1 MPVAAGDWL
10 AVGDGDSD
18 GEGDM
23 LPIMCFAPCFAALS
37 ATELPPGTLL
47 VFCQSV
53 PKKMHAVTQIH
64 TRMSTPINPTAAF
77 IRGDARVLF
86 SVLIQTR
93 TNIISVANA
102 NPDRLGVRPPEAY
115 RRGPMWNVGSFDL
128 QLRLNGR
135 PDLGTKRSYRALP
148 KALDLGLAVG
158 GLGRREK
165 REVEIAPRQRPRD
178 DRIAVRA
185 GTADFWFFGQ
195 QDLK

>member
-10 AVGDGDSD
+10 AVGD

-93 TNIISVANA
+93 TQHYSVANA
-102 NPDRLGVRPPEAY
+102 KPGSPRRSAPGGVY
-115 RRGPMWNVGSFDL
+115 RRGPMRNVGSFDP

-148 KALDLGLAVG
+148 KALRDHPTSLVADANTRKVI
-158 GLGRREK
+158 RKAK
-165 REVEIAPRQRPRD
+165 RMLFEERLMRNYSQAAAPLQNPTLNRS
-178 DRIAVRA
+178 
-185 GTADFWFFGQ
+185 
-195 QDLK
+195 

>member
-53 PKKMHAVTQIH
+53 PKKMHAVIQIH

-77 IRGDARVLF
+77 IGGDARVLF

-93 TNIISVANA
+93 TNIIRLQTPTRITSAFGPRRRTGA
-102 NPDRLGVRPPEAY
+102 ARCGMWDR
-115 RRGPMWNVGSFDL
+115 SIF
-128 QLRLNGR
+128 
-135 PDLGTKRSYRALP
+135 S
-148 KALDLGLAVG
+148 
-158 GLGRREK
+158 
-165 REVEIAPRQRPRD
+165 
-178 DRIAVRA
+178 
-185 GTADFWFFGQ
+185 
-195 QDLK
+195 